1 VALDCV
7 VIAAGISAAAIAA
20 EVEREYLLAEEH
32 AV

>member
-7 VIAAGISAAAIAA
+7 VIAAGISAEVIAA
-20 EVEREYLLAEEH
+20 EVKREYLLAQEH